1 MKMEIETEPKME
13 KQILINKHNFVFS
26 KRDTHHYSTEF
37 KLCNN
42 QINISKIVNFE
53 LIKLIYDLNTDI
65 YEHSTIIKKTEE
77 DANCILVMKHF
88 FKDIGMPK
96 RYVYVN
102 ITKQTTPD
110 KIIFSGKSIYDEI
123 PDNLPIGC
131 EQLPINNFTYECTI
145 NSLHEI
151 SVVQNVY
158 FDKKLTIPGF
168 VEKILGNILIKLFLK
183 VKLFIEN
190 IIV

>member
-1 MKMEIETEPKME
+1 MEIEAERETKMD
-13 KQILINKHNFVFS
+13 KQILINKYNFVFS
-26 KRDTHHYSTEF
+26 KKGSHHYSTEF

-53 LIKLIYDLNTDI
+53 LIKLIYDLNPDI
-65 YEHSTIIKKTEE
+65 YEHSIIVKKTEE
-77 DANCILVMKHF
+77 DANCLLVMKHF
-88 FKDIGMPK
+88 FKDIGLPK

-102 ITKQTTPD
+102 IKKQITSD

-151 SVVQNVY
+151 SVTQNVY

-168 VEKILGNILIKLFLK
+168 VEKILGNILINLFLK